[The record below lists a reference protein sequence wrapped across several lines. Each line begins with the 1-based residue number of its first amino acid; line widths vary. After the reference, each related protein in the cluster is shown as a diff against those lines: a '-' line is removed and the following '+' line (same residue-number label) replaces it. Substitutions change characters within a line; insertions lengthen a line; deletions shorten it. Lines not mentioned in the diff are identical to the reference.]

1 LAQGAYYIESDGEV
15 AIIDPLREVNP
26 YLDKAKKD
34 KAKIKYIFETHF
46 HADFVSGHLTLAKET
61 GAPIIYGPQANP
73 DFESI
78 TAKDGQEFPLGNS
91 TIVAL
96 HTPGH
101 TLESTTYLL
110 RDKTGKDIAIFSGDT
125 LFLGDVGRPDL
136 AQKGKDMTQE
146 DLAGMLFDSLRNK
159 IMPLSDDITVYPAHG
174 AGSACGKNMMKETV
188 DTLGNQKKMNYA
200 LREDMTREE
209 FIEEVTYGLLP
220 PPKYF
225 PLNVKMN
232 KSGYDDIKT
241 VLDRGM
247 KALTP
252 EAYEVLANEADALI
266 LDVRHQD
273 EFVKGHIPQSIFI
286 GLDGG
291 FAPWVGAL
299 IGDTSQPLLIIAPEG
314 REEEAITRLS
324 RVGFDNTLGYLK
336 GGFDAW
342 KKTGKEYDIISGVNA
357 ETLKTLIRDNTT
369 SVFDV
374 RKEGEYISEHILGA
388 QNTPLDFLNDHLTQF
403 PEKEPFYIHCAGG
416 YRSVIAASILKK
428 RGIHNLVDI
437 KGGFKAIK
445 EIGIKLTDY
454 ICPTTIK

>member
-1 LAQGAYYIESDGEV
+1 MPSGRGFNPPAALVTILPCVPLIAALAAAEPVPPNLSISSFLLFSLETNTLPFAPKPVFPPEV
-15 AIIDPLREVNP
+15 
-26 YLDKAKKD
+26 
-34 KAKIKYIFETHF
+34 
-46 HADFVSGHLTLAKET
+46 
-61 GAPIIYGPQANP
+61 
-73 DFESI
+73 
-78 TAKDGQEFPLGNS
+78 
-91 TIVAL
+91 
-96 HTPGH
+96 
-101 TLESTTYLL
+101 
-110 RDKTGKDIAIFSGDT
+110 
-125 LFLGDVGRPDL
+125 
-136 AQKGKDMTQE
+136 
-146 DLAGMLFDSLRNK
+146 
-159 IMPLSDDITVYPAHG
+159 
-174 AGSACGKNMMKETV
+174 
-188 DTLGNQKKMNYA
+188 
-200 LREDMTREE
+200 
-209 FIEEVTYGLLP
+209 
-220 PPKYF
+220 
-225 PLNVKMN
+225 
-232 KSGYDDIKT
+232 
-241 VLDRGM
+241 
-247 KALTP
+247 
-252 EAYEVLANEADALI
+252 I
-266 LDVRHQD
+266 LV
-273 EFVKGHIPQSIFI
+273 FFI